1 MGTPGRPQA
10 KPTGERS
17 MGQRNRQ
24 PAGQPLDRELC
35 PRDVRELLRL
45 RGNLLTGEDRALIAM
60 VLDGGE
66 TVRRI
71 ATLAA
76 VTPSCIARRIRA
88 ITQRL
93 ADPTYSVCVASKSEF
108 TSLELAIVKD
118 HFVRG
123 LSTER
128 IRCNRNLSY
137 HRVRATI
144 RKAREYTAAAAES
157 AQTSGQKG

>member
-1 MGTPGRPQA
+1 
-10 KPTGERS
+10 

-24 PAGQPLDRELC
+24 PAGPPLDKTLS

-45 RGNLLTGEDRALIAM
+45 RGNLLTGEDRALVAM

-76 VTPSCIARRIRA
+76 VSPSCIARRIRA

-93 ADPTYSVCVASKSEF
+93 ADPTYSVCLASRSEF
-108 TSLELAIVKD
+108 TLLELAIVKD

-123 LSTER
+123 LSIER
-128 IRCNRNLSY
+128 IHCNRNLSY
-137 HRVRATI
+137 HRVRATV
-144 RKAREYTAAAAES
+144 RKAREYTAAAAEA
-157 AQTSGQKG
+157 AQANEQKG